1 MNYFDLY
8 SSYPDRTIAAAWE
21 SQVKEADNTW
31 LAGTLSECG
40 DDLFTRFAACY
51 AELRALPR
59 SARRGLQRQLARS
72 SELATIL
79 PEYIQQGGRRLQHRM
94 AWSLAGA
101 ALLLAL
107 SQGVATA
114 ATIAVTTNDPNVIA
128 DGQCSLIEAIV
139 NANNDAAT
147 FPDCAAGSGTDTIVL
162 PANANLF
169 LSAAYASLYG
179 SPIGLPA
186 IKSQITIEGNGAMIS
201 RQNDPFRLM
210 AVSSAGDLTLERVT
224 LSGGYTSG
232 LGGGVEN

>member
-8 SSYPDRTIAAAWE
+8 SSYPNPTIAAAWD
-21 SQVKEADNTW
+21 SQVKEADKTPW
-31 LAGTLSECG
+31 LADTLTDCG
-40 DDLFTRFAACY
+40 DELFARFAACY

-59 SARRGLQRQLARS
+59 SARRALQRQLARS
-72 SELATIL
+72 GELAGIL
-79 PEYIQQGGRRLQHRM
+79 PEYLQQGGRRLQHRM

-162 PANANLF
+162 PANANLA
-169 LSAAYASLYG
+169 LSAVYG
-179 SPIGLPA
+179 KTYGQFGDPVGLPS
-186 IKSQITIEGNGAMIS
+186 ITSQ
-201 RQNDPFRLM
+201 
-210 AVSSAGDLTLERVT
+210 
-224 LSGGYTSG
+224 
-232 LGGGVEN
+232 